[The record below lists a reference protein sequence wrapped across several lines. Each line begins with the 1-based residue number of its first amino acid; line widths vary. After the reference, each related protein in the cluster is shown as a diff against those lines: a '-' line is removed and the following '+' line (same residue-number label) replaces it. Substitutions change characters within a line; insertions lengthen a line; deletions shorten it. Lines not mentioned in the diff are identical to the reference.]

1 MRQQGNITIAVWQDN
16 KPVSLLATNV
26 DPTKTASVNR
36 KNKDGSSRTIPCPET
51 PLLYNKYMGGVDLND
66 QLRGYYQL
74 RMKGRKYYK
83 YIFWFLVDLAIT
95 RDEGSQSGTVSSI
108 CVTPV
113 EMATASSNTTNCIS
127 QGTNSNLHYYQTI
140 YLYYNIAV
148 YALIS
153 LSIKHMHMHTHT
165 HTRTH
170 TRTRTSYISELCHHI
185 SNQYS
190 ELTLELELLSSS
202 LLLTVGFKW
211 SVKSSVSED
220 TKFNCD
226 PKKIFLISF
235 RNSLGM
241 L

>member
-1 MRQQGNITIAVWQDN
+1 MRQLGNITIAVWQDN

-95 RDEGSQSGTVSSI
+95 RDEGSQSGTVTPVISI

-140 YLYYNIAV
+140 YLHCCICSH
-148 YALIS
+148 LS
-153 LSIKHMHMHTHT
+153 LYHAHAHTHT
-165 HTRTH
+165 HTHTH
-170 TRTRTSYISELCHHI
+170 AHAHAHARRIYQNYAITTAT
-185 SNQYS
+185 NTQ
-190 ELTLELELLSSS
+190 
-202 LLLTVGFKW
+202 
-211 SVKSSVSED
+211 
-220 TKFNCD
+220 N
-226 PKKIFLISF
+226 
-235 RNSLGM
+235 
-241 L
+241 